1 MDRESRSYG
10 IASAFA
16 TFAVAA
22 ILLGGLV
29 TACMTDEEYQLRRRQ
44 LDNQARHPATFEP
57 MSFEM
62 TGPVKLELVDGSQLK
77 VRVTAPGQ
85 PFREIPIPDGIRSQ
99 TDLVRHLVDVGAI
112 SVIGWKAIDGA
123 KGRNT
128 NVTNNHA
135 GATQP

>member
-1 MDRESRSYG
+1 MRPPPTTPSLAALAGSL
-10 IASAFA
+10 ALAAA
-16 TFAVAA
+16 T
-22 ILLGGLV
+22 LL
-29 TACMTDEEYQLRRRQ
+29 TACMSDREYQLRRRQ
-44 LDNQARHPATFEP
+44 LDNQARHPATYEP

-62 TGPVKLELVDGSQLK
+62 RGPVKLELVDGSQLK

-123 KGRNT
+123 KGRT
-128 NVTNNHA
+128 TTINNNA

>member
-1 MDRESRSYG
+1 MDRESRSYV

-29 TACMTDEEYQLRRRQ
+29 TACMTDEEYQLRKHQ
-44 LDNQARHPATFEP
+44 LDNQAAHKPTFSPLTVE
-57 MSFEM
+57 
-62 TGPVKLELVDGSQLK
+62 GPIKIELQKGGRVA
-77 VRVTAPGQ
+77 VTAPGQ
-85 PFREIPIPDGIRSQ
+85 PFQEIAIPDGIRSQ
-99 TDLVRHLVDVGAI
+99 TELIQHLVNVGAI
-112 SVIGWKAIDGA
+112 SVLGWKAIDGA
-123 KGRNT
+123 KGTT

>member
-1 MDRESRSYG
+1 MRTYLTP
-10 IASAFA
+10 IVN
-16 TFAVAA
+16 AVVALA
-22 ILLGGLV
+22 LLVG
-29 TACMTDEEYQLRRRQ
+29 CMTEQEYYLRKKQLE
-44 LDNQARHPATFEP
+44 NQAAHPATFEP

-62 TGPVKLELVDGSQLK
+62 TGPVKLELVEGSQLK

-112 SVIGWKAIDGA
+112 SILGWKALDGA
-123 KGRNT
+123 KGTT
-128 NVTNNHA
+128 NVTNNA

>member
-1 MDRESRSYG
+1 MRTYL
-10 IASAFA
+10 ILIVN
-16 TFAVAA
+16 AVVALA
-22 ILLGGLV
+22 LLVG
-29 TACMTDEEYQLRRRQ
+29 CMTEQEYYLRKKQLE
-44 LDNQARHPATFEP
+44 NQAAHPATFEP

-62 TGPVKLELVDGSQLK
+62 RGPVKLELVDGSQLK

-112 SVIGWKAIDGA
+112 SILGWKALDGA
-123 KGRNT
+123 KGTT
-128 NVTNNHA
+128 NVTNNA

>member
-1 MDRESRSYG
+1 MRNRHPSP
-10 IASAFA
+10 FL
-16 TFAVAA
+16 AA
-22 ILLGGLV
+22 LAAAGALALAA
-29 TACMTDEEYQLRRRQ
+29 TACMSDREYQLRKRQ
-44 LDNQARHPATFEP
+44 LENQAAHPATYEP

-62 TGPVKLELVDGSQLK
+62 RGPVKLELVDGSQLK

-123 KGRNT
+123 KGRT
-128 NVTNNHA
+128 TTINNNA

>member
-1 MDRESRSYG
+1 MRNRHPSP
-10 IASAFA
+10 FL
-16 TFAVAA
+16 AA
-22 ILLGGLV
+22 LAAAMAMALAA
-29 TACMTDEEYQLRRRQ
+29 TACMSDREYQLRKRQ
-44 LDNQARHPATFEP
+44 LENQAAHPATFEP

-62 TGPVKLELVDGSQLK
+62 TGPVKLELVEGSQLK

-123 KGRNT
+123 KRRT
-128 NVTNNHA
+128 TTINNNAA
-135 GATQP
+135 GAQP